1 MAPVLSQV
9 EIDALVTNAAVNSPG
24 ATRRQRGNARE
35 AATYNFR
42 RPDRISKEQLRSL
55 HFMHERFAV
64 NVSTSLSAFLRSIT
78 EVNISSVEQFAYSEF
93 LMSLPDPT
101 AFYAV
106 TMHPLD
112 GLGALE
118 LNPSVAF
125 MMVDRMLGGS
135 GNAAAPK
142 RGLTEIEQNV
152 LDGVVKVL
160 LEHLSE
166 TWRAITEVHFRIHS
180 RETRPQM
187 VQVTGANEVVIAM
200 SFNLRI
206 GQTRGMFSVCIPAGA
221 IESLEE
227 KVIQPWHRTR
237 RQPTPLEMERLQSN
251 LDRVP
256 LAVTTLLETRLKA
269 REVVALRPGDVIAL
283 GHPAT
288 APVDIHVGRIRKFG
302 GRLTTTPSGAAVIIE
317 PNPEDQL
324 LLPEGVSE

>member
-1 MAPVLSQV
+1 MAPVLSQL
-9 EIDALVTNAAVNSPG
+9 EIDALVTNAAVTQQSS
-24 ATRRQRGNARE
+24 RRQRGGARE

-55 HFMHERFAV
+55 HFMHERFAE
-64 NVSTSLSAFLRSIT
+64 NVSTSLSAFLRAIT

-106 TMHPLD
+106 TLHPLD

-135 GNAAAPK
+135 GQAVAPK

-206 GQTRGMFSVCIPAGA
+206 GNTRGMFSVCIPAGA
-221 IESLEE
+221 IESIEE

-237 RQPTPLEMERLQSN
+237 RQPTALELERLQSN

-256 LAVTTLLETRLKA
+256 LVVTTLLETRLKA

-288 APVDIHVGRIRKFG
+288 APVDIHVGRVRKFG
-302 GRLTTTPSGAAVIIE
+302 GRLTTTPSGAAVVIE
-317 PNPEDQL
+317 PNPDDVL
-324 LLPEGVSE
+324 LLPEGVSQ